1 MNAFNKL
8 QILPK
13 PQWLIISLYYK
24 SLSIRTFFCVYYS
37 LLLFSE
43 SLIFTLLFPRSLL
56 PRIRRLIDHNY
67 AITTVVYILITATR
81 RSDVLSDNALPLATL
96 IAPHNDC
103 RMEKSR
109 IGYLL
114 RQKVIEVETETQE
127 ANDAMIVAVNWLN
140 RLSIHFEE
148 FCQRIDPELHFSP
161 KPFNHPVLVSHCT
174 IGSEK
179 LTHKC

>member
-1 MNAFNKL
+1 MLGAAKNHLMGKAVMVD
-8 QILPK
+8 I
-13 PQWLIISLYYK
+13 
-24 SLSIRTFFCVYYS
+24 T
-37 LLLFSE
+37 E
-43 SLIFTLLFPRSLL
+43 SSDRQPFGRSG
-56 PRIRRLIDHNY
+56 
-67 AITTVVYILITATR
+67 
-81 RSDVLSDNALPLATL
+81 
-96 IAPHNDC
+96 
-103 RMEKSR
+103 EQKR

>member
-1 MNAFNKL
+1 MLKL
-8 QILPK
+8 
-13 PQWLIISLYYK
+13 QWLIISLYSQ
-24 SLSIRTFFCVYYS
+24 SLSIRTFCVYYS
-37 LLLFSE
+37 LDLLFSE
-43 SLIFTLLFPRSLL
+43 NLIFTFLFPRSLL

-81 RSDVLSDNALPLATL
+81 RSDILSDNALPLATL

-103 RMEKSR
+103 RMEKSH

-161 KPFNHPVLVSHCT
+161 KPFNHPVLVST
-174 IGSEK
+174 IGSSK
-179 LTHKC
+179 LFYR